1 MRGFRM
7 EVDRA
12 DSQVQCT
19 PSPFQQRPRLSMLAA
34 RLLQPPSAPLTGG
47 GAIVK
52 PAKKE
57 HAAEPAERRSRGRRL
72 SKLAAREASSS
83 SDA

>member
-1 MRGFRM
+1 M
-7 EVDRA
+7 
-12 DSQVQCT
+12 

-34 RLLQPPSAPLTGG
+34 RLLPPPLASLTAG

-52 PAKKE
+52 AAKKE

-72 SKLAAREASSS
+72 SKVAARDASSS